1 MIMNKLFI
9 SLTFTCIALW
19 LIGFLFMNTGLEIHL
34 LLIMAAMIFALK
46 LIKDELNS
54 TENAYL

>member
-1 MIMNKLFI
+1 MNKLFI

-19 LIGFLFMNTGLEIHL
+19 LIGFLFMNIGLEIHL
-34 LLIMAAMIFALK
+34 LLIMAAMTFALK